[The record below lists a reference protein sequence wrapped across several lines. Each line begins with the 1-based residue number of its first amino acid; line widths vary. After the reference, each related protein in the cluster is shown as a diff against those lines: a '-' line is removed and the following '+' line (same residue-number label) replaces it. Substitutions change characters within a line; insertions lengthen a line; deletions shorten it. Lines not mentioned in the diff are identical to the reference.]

1 MAGRQ
6 VPTTGDDLFSMEPD
20 DAIFDFDLDDEAG
33 GEPDFRATVQRSGAV
48 RLVYWHEWLGRTGP
62 VYTLIAARGR
72 AGIGIADL
80 TVIRDEDGLAIEVI
94 VEFLAG
100 GTERHRNALAGWAA
114 AAGYRRAWF
123 DEEVVELTPS
133 AGGLVQTRCS
143 GCGGRFVDGRSEH
156 FWHNVRR
163 SGMFPTACGMCGSD
177 MPQWIRLARSPT
189 PAAEPAERRGA
200 SRTATRR
207 HSRHR

>member
-1 MAGRQ
+1 MD
-6 VPTTGDDLFSMEPD
+6 TD
-20 DAIFDFDLDDEAG
+20 DAIFDLDLDDEPGA
-33 GEPDFRATVQRSGAV
+33 EPDFRATVQRSGAL

-80 TVIRDEDGLAIEVI
+80 TVVRDKDGLAVEVI

-100 GTERHRNALAGWAA
+100 GNERHRRALTSWAS
-114 AAGYRRAWF
+114 AAGYTRAWF
-123 DEEVVELTPS
+123 DDEVVELTSS

-156 FWHNVRR
+156 FWHNVRQ
-163 SGMFPTACGMCGSD
+163 SGMFPSACGMCGSD
-177 MPQWIRLARSPT
+177 MPQWTRLMCSETR
-189 PAAEPAERRGA
+189 AAEPAARRGD
-200 SRTATRR
+200 SRTATRG
-207 HSRHR
+207 HSRHH

>member
-1 MAGRQ
+1 M
-6 VPTTGDDLFSMEPD
+6 DPD
-20 DAIFDFDLDDEAG
+20 DAIFDFDLDDDPG

-80 TVIRDEDGLAIEVI
+80 TVIRDDEGLAIEVI
-94 VEFLAG
+94 IEFLAG
-100 GTERHRNALAGWAA
+100 GTERHRNALKSWAA
-114 AAGYRRAWF
+114 AAGYTRAWF
-123 DEEVVELTPS
+123 DDEVVELTPS

-156 FWHNVRR
+156 FWHNVRLPVGHVPER
-163 SGMFPTACGMCGSD
+163 MRDVRIRHAAMDPAAAQRNTRGGS
-177 MPQWIRLARSPT
+177 PERVEAPRGPRHATVEPRLATPT
-189 PAAEPAERRGA
+189 D
-200 SRTATRR
+200 
-207 HSRHR
+207 

>member
-1 MAGRQ
+1 M
-6 VPTTGDDLFSMEPD
+6 
-20 DAIFDFDLDDEAG
+20 
-33 GEPDFRATVQRSGAV
+33 QRSGAV

-100 GTERHRNALAGWAA
+100 GTERHRSALTGWAA
-114 AAGYRRAWF
+114 AAGYTRAWF
-123 DEEVVELTPS
+123 DDEVVELTPS

-163 SGMFPTACGMCGSD
+163 SGMFPSSMRDVRIRHAAVDPPAAQRNARGRAGGA
-177 MPQWIRLARSPT
+177 PRRLADRDNVDARASI
-189 PAAEPAERRGA
+189 EPAECDRR
-200 SRTATRR
+200 RVEER
-207 HSRHR
+207 

>member
-1 MAGRQ
+1 M
-6 VPTTGDDLFSMEPD
+6 DPD
-20 DAIFDFDLDDEAG
+20 DAIFDFDLDDEPA

-48 RLVYWHEWLGRTGP
+48 RLVYWHGWLGRTGP

-80 TVIRDEDGLAIEVI
+80 TVVRDKDGLAIEVI

-100 GTERHRNALAGWAA
+100 GNERHRSALTSWAA
-114 AAGYRRAWF
+114 AAGYTRAWF
-123 DEEVVELTPS
+123 DDEVVELTSS

-163 SGMFPTACGMCGSD
+163 SGMFPSACGMCGSD
-177 MPQWIRLARSPT
+177 MAQWTRLLRSGT
-189 PAAEPAERRGA
+189 GAAEPEPRRGD
-200 SRTATRR
+200 SRTATRGTR
-207 HSRHR
+207 AGIDPIRPQPVGRPSAE